1 MRYVTKRHPTL
12 VLTLASM
19 AMGLVMWLAHAQP
32 AIGQQVTI
40 YRCTDAAGNV
50 TLQNGVR
57 CPKGQKQETKRLQ
70 APTPAEPA
78 YVPPAAVMPA
88 PAAAPLY
95 STPAPPPIANSS
107 TAPSILPPP
116 PLYRC
121 HAHTGN
127 SYLSEDGAPKDRCVE
142 LQVTDLSGGQG
153 RSGAQACEVQQD
165 RCERITDEQL
175 CEAWSQYDKQAQS
188 LVALDNPE
196 IAAKAGAMYGRTQK
210 VMTATSCAQNP

>member
-1 MRYVTKRHPTL
+1 MTMRHPPL
-12 VLTLASM
+12 LAVFALM
-19 AMGLVMWLAHAQP
+19 VMGLTMLLLSMHP
-32 AIGQQVTI
+32 ATAQQVTI
-40 YRCTDAAGNV
+40 YRCTDASGNV
-50 TLQNGVR
+50 TLQNGIR

-70 APTPAEPA
+70 APAPTEPTYTPP
-78 YVPPAAVMPA
+78 VPVMQA
-88 PAAAPLY
+88 PISAPVY
-95 STPAPPPIANSS
+95 ATPAPVVNTNA
-107 TAPSILPPP
+107 TPSILPPP

-142 LQVTDLSGGQG
+142 LQITDLAGSQN

-188 LVALDNPE
+188 LVALDNPD
-196 IAAKAGAMYGRTQK
+196 IAGKAHAMYGRTQK
-210 VMTATSCAQNP
+210 VMTTTGCAQNP

>member
-1 MRYVTKRHPTL
+1 MTTRHPPL
-12 VLTLASM
+12 LLACAALM
-19 AMGLVMWLAHAQP
+19 IGWAMWFAPMRT

-40 YRCTDAAGNV
+40 YRCTDASGNV

-57 CPKGQKQETKRLQ
+57 CPKGQKQETRHLQ
-70 APTPAEPA
+70 APASAEPA
-78 YVPPAAVMPA
+78 YIPPASSMPA
-88 PAAAPLY
+88 PASTSAYSAPA
-95 STPAPPPIANSS
+95 STTAPVANVAPAP
-107 TAPSILPPP
+107 TTLPPP

-142 LQVTDLSGGQG
+142 LQVTDLSGTQN

-165 RCERITDEQL
+165 RCERIPDQQL
-175 CEAWSQYDKQAQS
+175 CEAWAQYDKQAQS
-188 LVALDNPE
+188 LVALDNPD
-196 IAAKAGAMYGRTQK
+196 IAGKANAMHSRTQK

>member
-1 MRYVTKRHPTL
+1 MRYRHSLLALLL
-12 VLTLASM
+12 VSMGWPMLA
-19 AMGLVMWLAHAQP
+19 VHATP
-32 AIGQQVTI
+32 GGQAVTI

-70 APTPAEPA
+70 APAPAEPA
-78 YVPPAAVMPA
+78 YIPPA
-88 PAAAPLY
+88 PAIPTATAAPTYPL
-95 STPAPPPIANSS
+95 PAPAPVANNSPE
-107 TAPSILPPP
+107 PSILPPP

-175 CEAWSQYDKQAQS
+175 CAAWSQYDKQAQS

-196 IAAKAGAMYGRTQK
+196 IAAKASAMYGRTQK
-210 VMTATSCAQNP
+210 VMTATTCAAQNP